1 MCGDKCD
8 IFSNIFE
15 YKTFCLRYR
24 TIFEEIHFWT
34 LTATWISIHLMSR
47 KEKKHNKKNVSE
59 RVKRSIWSWW
69 NNFTLEMIV
78 WKGKRMWV
86 KCYCVHTF
94 LSAEGIS
101 LTGSHVLGFF
111 HVHDFIF
118 IQCIY
123 ILNLKIHYCMASC
136 RFDYLFVWIFFFG
149 QYCSEFKLHVL
160 WFVEICLF
168 YKLKLWE
175 KKFLPVNF
183 D

>member
-69 NNFTLEMIV
+69 NNCTLEMIV

-136 RFDYLFVWIFFFG
+136 RFDYLFVWIFFLVNIVVSLNYMYFD
-149 QYCSEFKLHVL
+149 L
-160 WFVEICLF
+160 
-168 YKLKLWE
+168 LKYA
-175 KKFLPVNF
+175 FFTN
-183 D
+183 

>member
-1 MCGDKCD
+1 MWHFFKHIWIQD
-8 IFSNIFE
+8 ILFKIPN
-15 YKTFCLRYR
+15 
-24 TIFEEIHFWT
+24 HFWRNPF
-34 LTATWISIHLMSR
+34 LNFDSYMNLNPSYV
-47 KEKKHNKKNVSE
+47 KKKYKKNVSE

-69 NNFTLEMIV
+69 NNCTLEMIV

-111 HVHDFIF
+111 HVPDFIF

>member
-15 YKTFCLRYR
+15 YKKFCFK
-24 TIFEEIHFWT
+24 IPNHFWRNPFLNFDSYMNLNPSYVT
-34 LTATWISIHLMSR
+34 E
-47 KEKKHNKKNVSE
+47 EKKYKKNVSE
-59 RVKRSIWSWW
+59 RVKRSIWAWW
-69 NNFTLEMIV
+69 NNCTLEMIV

-168 YKLKLWE
+168 YKLK
-175 KKFLPVNF
+175 FLHVNF